1 MQLLERPT
9 QRRLDRLFATWRQR
23 MLQRI
28 QAYLPA
34 PADAVMAAIVL
45 GQRGALTPDIE
56 QAFRGAGLAHLLVV
70 SGLHV
75 GFVVFAS
82 FISLRTLGRYL
93 RSWAPRAWLP
103 ALRPTPVAALL
114 SMTPLLLYCS
124 LVGWKVSTTRAAIMA
139 GSYLLALAVSRQ
151 RETLHALAL
160 AAALVLL
167 VDPTA
172 LFSLGFQL
180 SFAAVALILLV
191 SQRLTLEQL
200 TGWRRALSRGGLATS
215 AAFLGTLPILA
226 GAFNTVPIY
235 SPLANLILLPFVS
248 LIVPAGLI
256 VLLLT
261 SLWPASASIAF
272 ALLAPPLQ
280 GLTAIAQYIAARPEA
295 LYHMA
300 PWPTAVIVGYYALL
314 ACALLMPRQ
323 RFGPL
328 IRWSALGLCAC
339 LMLGG
344 VGWEY
349 LRARPDQLRVTFLDV
364 GTGDAIVVQT
374 PEGHNLLIDGGGTYD
389 GQFDIGAQIVAP
401 VLRRYRIRQFDL
413 MAITH
418 MHPNHARGLSSLYR
432 LFGAEQLLTNGSP
445 MYADYLEA
453 MLILAAER
461 GTRLHHAPTAP
472 RHWRWG
478 RLEMTILSP
487 PPQDSPLPWQPP
499 GENDRSL
506 VLRLQYGKTRILL
519 TGDIHHATEQWLA
532 GHIDDLRADI
542 LHIPHHGSRTSTHP
556 DFVERVQPAVGV
568 ITSGSGNSYGHPH
581 PPTLAT
587 LAQHDVRVFRTDRHG
602 AITVISDGERYWVE
616 TFTAYAGSPPPVRI
630 P

>member
-1 MQLLERPT
+1 M
-9 QRRLDRLFATWRQR
+9 
-23 MLQRI
+23 
-28 QAYLPA
+28 
-34 PADAVMAAIVL
+34 
-45 GQRGALTPDIE
+45 
-56 QAFRGAGLAHLLVV
+56 
-70 SGLHV
+70 
-75 GFVVFAS
+75 
-82 FISLRTLGRYL
+82 
-93 RSWAPRAWLP
+93 
-103 ALRPTPVAALL
+103 
-114 SMTPLLLYCS
+114 
-124 LVGWKVSTTRAAIMA
+124 
-139 GSYLLALAVSRQ
+139 
-151 RETLHALAL
+151 
-160 AAALVLL
+160 
-167 VDPTA
+167 
-172 LFSLGFQL
+172 FSLGFQL

-215 AAFLGTLPILA
+215 AAFVGTLPILA

-248 LIVPAGLI
+248 LLVPAGLI

-389 GQFDIGAQIVAP
+389 GQFDIGARIVAP
-401 VLRRYRIRQFDL
+401 VLRRYRIGQFDL

-418 MHPNHARGLSSLYR
+418 MHPNHARGLASLYR

-445 MYADYLEA
+445 MYADYLEE
-453 MLILAAER
+453 MLALAAER
-461 GTRLHHAPTAP
+461 GTRLHQAPSAP

-532 GHIDDLRADI
+532 GHVDDLRADI